1 MKNYEI
7 EYRHKDG
14 TGGTYTAHKQP
25 EVLAHVKR
33 LIEHGTKYY
42 GDKVTTIT
50 IRRRSVVKAEGRVMR

>member
-1 MKNYEI
+1 MKNYLV

-14 TGGTYTAHKQP
+14 TGGTYTAHKQD

-33 LIEHGTKYY
+33 LIECGTKYV

-50 IRRRSVVKAEGRVMR
+50 IRRRSELQRKGGGE